1 MDLIQSKLRD
11 VYLKYLAA
19 ALGSTLILTIY
30 SSVDMIAVGQYA
42 GPTGTAA
49 LTCVTPLWSIVIGLG
64 VLLGIGGSV
73 RMSLARGEGNEDE
86 AHRWFTLTMV
96 VTAVAMVLATAGFFL
111 FLDPMLLFFGAD
123 EALLPHCR
131 EYAQWLCWAAPV
143 FLLGPVLSSFIR
155 NDGAPFLCTLAV
167 VCGGVFNIFGD
178 WFFTFVLDMGL
189 SGAGLATALGQYLS
203 AFILLSYFL
212 RRGKGL
218 RLARPDRVG
227 YRLAQ
232 IGSTGFAP
240 FVVEVSFGITVI
252 LFNRQIMALAGADEL
267 AVFGAVVNCAILFQS
282 LFNGVGQAVQP
293 IVSPNFGAGRGDRV
307 RETCKLALVTAA
319 IMGVLFFALAEL
331 LPGGILRLYMD
342 VTPSVMAIGPGILR
356 IYGSSFLL
364 MGINVVASYYL
375 QSLVRTV
382 PSVAIS
388 LARGVALPAVLLFLL
403 PAAFS
408 FSAIWWTMPL
418 TELLTALLAVW
429 FLRRNRIG

>member
-1 MDLIQSKLRD
+1 MDLIQGKLRT
-11 VYLKYLAA
+11 VYLNYLAA

-64 VLLGIGGSV
+64 ILLGIGGSV
-73 RMSLARGEGNEDE
+73 RMALARGEGREED
-86 AHRWFTLTMV
+86 ARRWFTLTMA
-96 VTAVAMVLATAGFFL
+96 VTLAVMAAATVCFFL

-123 EALLPHCR
+123 EALLPRCR

-143 FLLGPVLSSFIR
+143 FLAAPVLSSFIR

-189 SGAGLATALGQYLS
+189 SGAGLATALGQFLS
-203 AFILLSYFL
+203 AAILCTYFL
-212 RRGKGL
+212 RKNRGL
-218 RLARPDRVG
+218 RLARPVRFWHSL
-227 YRLAQ
+227 RQ
-232 IGSTGFAP
+232 ICSTGFAP
-240 FVVEVSFGITVI
+240 FVVEVSFGVTVI

-293 IVSPNFGAGRGDRV
+293 IVSTNFGAGRADRV
-307 RETCKLALVTAA
+307 RETCKLALLTAG
-319 IMGVLFFALAEL
+319 IMGLLFFALAEG

-364 MGINVVASYYL
+364 MGLNVVVSYYL
-375 QSLVRTV
+375 QSLVRTA
-382 PSVAIS
+382 PSVVIS
-388 LARGVALPAVLLFLL
+388 LARGIVLPAVLLFLL
-403 PAAFS
+403 PAVFS
-408 FSAIWWTMPL
+408 FSALWWTMPL
-418 TELLTALLAVW
+418 AELLTTLLAVW
-429 FLRRNRIG
+429 LLRREWV